1 VIPEIVKVIT
11 SKRTGKEE
19 QFNFP
24 TTCPICGAAA
34 IREEDGAI
42 TRCTGI
48 ACPAQLQG
56 NIRHF
61 ASRTAMDI
69 DGLGEKL
76 CAQLVTRELVKNYAD
91 LYRLDMEKLLSVE
104 RIGEKSAQNLL
115 SAIERSKKT
124 TLRRFLY
131 ALGIPQVGEATAR
144 ALADYFRDVRRLYDA
159 SEEALMHVRDVGP
172 AMASEIHAFFQEPQ
186 NRAVIDALLEA
197 GVEPE
202 APDQPTGGPF
212 TGKTVVLTG
221 GLDRLTRE
229 KAKEEIERRGGRIAD
244 GVSRRTDLVVSGAGS
259 GSKLKKA
266 QELGIKVID
275 EAEFLKLLQA
285 ES

>member
-11 SKRTGKEE
+11 SKRTGEE
-19 QFNFP
+19 RQFDFP

-61 ASRTAMDI
+61 ASRAAMDI

-76 CAQLVTRELVKNYAD
+76 CAQLVARELVKNYAD
-91 LYRLDMEKLLSVE
+91 LYRLDLEKLLSVE
-104 RIGEKSAQNLL
+104 RMGEKSAQNLL

-144 ALADYFRDVRRLYDA
+144 ALADYFRDVRRMYDA

-186 NRAVIDALLEA
+186 NRGVIDALLEA
-197 GVEPE
+197 GVQPE
-202 APDQPTGGPF
+202 APEEPTGGPF
-212 TGKTVVLTG
+212 AGKTVVLTG
-221 GLDRLTRE
+221 GLDGLTRE
-229 KAKEEIERRGGRIAD
+229 KAKEEIERRGGRLSD
-244 GVSRRTDLVVSGAGS
+244 GVSRRTDLVISGAGS